1 MSQPLGKGCG
11 DAGQSCA
18 TTPKCSKENSQG
30 HTLILEKVVNL
41 EDNDMQESQKNA
53 INPFCPGSSSG
64 WVWELMGCGIHH
76 GNMDLWGCLSQPGG
90 FNLSPLPGAGG
101 DLGQAFALCLPTRV
115 CSPSPP
121 AELSSPGLL
130 PSWVC
135 HRSVLR
141 AAETKMSW
149 RGHTSILGSPLSFSP
164 LHLSPALCR

>member
-90 FNLSPLPGAGG
+90 FNLSSLPGAGG
-101 DLGQAFALCLPTRV
+101 DLGQAFACV
-115 CSPSPP
+115 FPP
-121 AELSSPGLL
+121 GSALHLHQQSCQAQVSSHPGSVTVLSSGLQK
-130 PSWVC
+130 P
-135 HRSVLR
+135 
-141 AAETKMSW
+141 K
-149 RGHTSILGSPLSFSP
+149 
-164 LHLSPALCR
+164 